1 MSDEALMAE
10 LEALEAQKVMD
21 GLVDTEICARES
33 TKKNAELANEREKEF
48 AKELKEMDM
57 Y

>member
-48 AKELKEMDM
+48 AK
-57 Y
+57 